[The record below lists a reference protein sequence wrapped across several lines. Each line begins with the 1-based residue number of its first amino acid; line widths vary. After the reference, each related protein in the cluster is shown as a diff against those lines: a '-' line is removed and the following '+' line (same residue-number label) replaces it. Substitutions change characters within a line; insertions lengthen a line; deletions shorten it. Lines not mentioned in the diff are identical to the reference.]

1 MEKLDLLKLSEIDKE
16 RIKKVAISKYA
27 TEEFFA
33 AANRVYVDGH
43 ETKFCFCSYCD
54 VFFLPI
60 KNIWLAISEAI
71 LTVMGHEN
79 ELRKQLSIHGSRK
92 KPKFRFLSPKSINIE
107 KKSLRPCVLVP
118 NQFRI
123 STLEAQMC
131 FLMQLKVRYIKIH
144 NFNFSKY
151 F

>member
-1 MEKLDLLKLSEIDKE
+1 MEKLDLLKLSKIDKE
-16 RIKKVAISKYA
+16 RIKKLLS
-27 TEEFFA
+27 
-33 AANRVYVDGH
+33 ANMLQKNFSLPPTVFMSTVMKQNSAFVRIVTH
-43 ETKFCFCSYCD
+43 
-54 VFFLPI
+54 FFLPI

-107 KKSLRPCVLVP
+107 KKSLTPCVLVP

-123 STLEAQMC
+123 STLEAQIC